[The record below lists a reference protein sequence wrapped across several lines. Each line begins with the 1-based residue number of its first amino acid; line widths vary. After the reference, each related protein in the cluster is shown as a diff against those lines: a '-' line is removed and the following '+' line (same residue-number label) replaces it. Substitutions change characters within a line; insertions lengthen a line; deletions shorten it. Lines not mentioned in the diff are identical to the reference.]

1 MHRTSNRFWKCFNKL
16 PSHIQRVAEESFRL
30 LKENPRH
37 PSLNFKK
44 VGKLWSARVSL
55 NYRALA
61 VEDNSDFIWAWIGGH
76 DEYEQMIRG
85 MG

>member
-1 MHRTSNRFWKCFNKL
+1 MHRTSNRFWKCFNTL

-37 PSLNFKK
+37 PLLHFKK
-44 VGKLWSARVSL
+44 VGKLGSGRVSL

-61 VEDNSDFIWAWIGGH
+61 VEDNSDFIWVWVGGH
-76 DEYEQMIRG
+76 DEYKQMIRG